1 MMMILFDPIVMIF
14 FLINFLKYL
23 MKVNVWVEKKLS
35 EVNQG
40 SIENLFFLLLWLY
53 RKNIESFFEIS
64 EKKIDQIITRK
75 IKKCVWRLENDKRE
89 HICFLLVFFLNEYE
103 KNDWNSLN
111 IRFSFLFF
119 SVSHIFLS
127 IMISYEFR
135 CVWEKILFSV
145 LKFFI
150 FRIERLNWQTL
161 FQMKAIFIFN
171 HFIEWIRKRMK
182 QKLCEK
188 WKFLSEFVCT

>member
-89 HICFLLVFFLNEYE
+89 HICFLLVFFFEWIRKKWLKFFEYPFF
-103 KNDWNSLN
+103 
-111 IRFSFLFF
+111 FSFF

-127 IMISYEFR
+127 IMISHEFR
-135 CVWEKILFSV
+135 CVWEKILFSLF

-150 FRIERLNWQTL
+150 FRIERLNW
-161 FQMKAIFIFN
+161 
-171 HFIEWIRKRMK
+171 HFI
-182 QKLCEK
+182 
-188 WKFLSEFVCT
+188 